1 MDQEETRVNR
11 RRNTHNHKQQKPQK
25 HQHHWIRWV
34 VGVVAILL
42 LAAVGYE
49 YHKVHSTATG
59 IFSNSSSK
67 VSKKLQEGKPVSVL
81 LMGLDTGAL
90 GRANTGGNTDTL
102 EVVTVNPKKETIT
115 MTSVPR
121 DTLVKVKTSKGADY
135 VKINAAYAIGGP
147 KQTVKQVKELLN
159 IPIDYYA
166 IVNMG
171 VLKKVVNAVGGVTV
185 DNPFAFTYEGH
196 HFPKGKQ
203 KLNGNNALKY
213 SRMRYDDPNNDYG
226 RQKRQQQVIKSVI
239 KELKGLGSVSAVNK
253 ILDAAKQGVR
263 TNIPINSLATLYA
276 NYHKSMKHVKT
287 YHFQGLNATI
297 SGTSFQIASPK
308 EINRVSK
315 LIRHALGLKYTKVT
329 NNETAMYDGQSNYD
343 GITNVDFIL
352 PNNAEYNV
360 AGSGSSSSSKSSST
374 KSTSTTYGTHSGTTG
389 STTGTTASKST
400 GTGTTGTTT
409 YGNYTTRHVSGTGT
423 TTGATSTSGNT
434 GTGTATTTTGGTT
447 TATGTGTTTGTT
459 AGATS
464 N

>member
-1 MDQEETRVNR
+1 
-11 RRNTHNHKQQKPQK
+11 
-25 HQHHWIRWV
+25 V

-90 GRANTGGNTDTL
+90 GRGNTGGNTDTL

-329 NNETAMYDGQSNYD
+329 NNETAMYDGQPNYD

-400 GTGTTGTTT
+400 TAGTGTTT

-423 TTGATSTSGNT
+423 TTGVTSTSGNT

-447 TATGTGTTTGTT
+447 TTTGTGTTTGAT
-459 AGATS
+459 AGAT

>member
-11 RRNTHNHKQQKPQK
+11 HRNVTNHKQPKPK
-25 HQHHWIRWV
+25 KHHWIRWV
-34 VGVVAILL
+34 IGIVAVLL

-49 YHKVHSTATG
+49 YHKVHSTANG
-59 IFSNSSSK
+59 IFSNSTSK

-90 GRANTGGNTDTL
+90 GRGNTGGNTDTL

-239 KELKGLGSVSAVNK
+239 KELKGLSSVTAVNK

-263 TNIPINSLATLYA
+263 TNIPVNSLATLYA

-297 SGTSFQIASPK
+297 DKTSFQIASPK

-315 LIRHALGLKYTKVT
+315 LIRTALGLKYSKVT
-329 NNETAMYDGQSNYD
+329 NNETAMYDNQSNYD
-343 GITNVDFIL
+343 GITNVNFIL

-374 KSTSTTYGTHSGTTG
+374 KSGSIYGTYSGTTG
-389 STTGTTASKST
+389 STTGTTTTKSA
-400 GTGTTGTTT
+400 TTGTTN
-409 YGNYTTRHVSGTGT
+409 YGSNATRHLTGSTTADTTGTIGTTTTTGETT
-423 TTGATSTSGNT
+423 TTGATG
-434 GTGTATTTTGGTT
+434 ATGGANTT
-447 TATGTGTTTGTT
+447 VT
-459 AGATS
+459 
-464 N
+464 NN

>member
-1 MDQEETRVNR
+1 
-11 RRNTHNHKQQKPQK
+11 
-25 HQHHWIRWV
+25 
-34 VGVVAILL
+34 
-42 LAAVGYE
+42 
-49 YHKVHSTATG
+49 
-59 IFSNSSSK
+59 
-67 VSKKLQEGKPVSVL
+67 
-81 LMGLDTGAL
+81 
-90 GRANTGGNTDTL
+90 
-102 EVVTVNPKKETIT
+102 
-115 MTSVPR
+115 
-121 DTLVKVKTSKGADY
+121 
-135 VKINAAYAIGGP
+135 
-147 KQTVKQVKELLN
+147 
-159 IPIDYYA
+159 
-166 IVNMG
+166 
-171 VLKKVVNAVGGVTV
+171 
-185 DNPFAFTYEGH
+185 
-196 HFPKGKQ
+196 
-203 KLNGNNALKY
+203 
-213 SRMRYDDPNNDYG
+213 
-226 RQKRQQQVIKSVI
+226 
-239 KELKGLGSVSAVNK
+239 VNK

-374 KSTSTTYGTHSGTTG
+374 KSTSTTYGTYSGTTG
-389 STTGTTASKST
+389 STGTTTSKST

-447 TATGTGTTTGTT
+447 TATGTGTTTGAT

>member
-1 MDQEETRVNR
+1 
-11 RRNTHNHKQQKPQK
+11 
-25 HQHHWIRWV
+25 
-34 VGVVAILL
+34 
-42 LAAVGYE
+42 
-49 YHKVHSTATG
+49 
-59 IFSNSSSK
+59 
-67 VSKKLQEGKPVSVL
+67 
-81 LMGLDTGAL
+81 
-90 GRANTGGNTDTL
+90 
-102 EVVTVNPKKETIT
+102 
-115 MTSVPR
+115 
-121 DTLVKVKTSKGADY
+121 
-135 VKINAAYAIGGP
+135 
-147 KQTVKQVKELLN
+147 
-159 IPIDYYA
+159 
-166 IVNMG
+166 MG

-374 KSTSTTYGTHSGTTG
+374 KSTSATYGTHSSTTG

-400 GTGTTGTTT
+400 GTGTTDTTT

-423 TTGATSTSGNT
+423 TAGATSTSGNT
-434 GTGTATTTTGGTT
+434 GTVTTTTGRTS
-447 TATGTGTTTGTT
+447 TATGTGTNTTGTET
-459 AGATS
+459 TGATTNATS